1 MNNTEMIIAGNFGG
15 NNNITLYNYFST
27 GAQLPTQNISIY
39 NWNITG
45 YSNSSGIFV
54 NFTRLLTTGQ
64 PNDEVL
70 YTGLESPFS
79 YAYYSEKTSVLVR
92 HNNAVQGNIV
102 FGSTTATSSYS
113 LYYTPN
119 SLFNLSPYF
128 SIGWTFISNQT
139 IEFFLSVIVM

>member
-1 MNNTEMIIAGNFGG
+1 MNNTEMIIASNFGG
-15 NNNITLYNYFST
+15 NNINLINFYSAGYQ
-27 GAQLPTQNISIY
+27 APTQ
-39 NWNITG
+39 ITG
-45 YSNSSGIFV
+45 INGWSINDYSSSSGISV
-54 NFTRLLTTGQ
+54 NFARPLSTGQ

-70 YTGLESPFS
+70 KVGLATPFS

-102 FGSTTATSSYS
+102 FGSTIATSSYS

>member
-1 MNNTEMIIAGNFGG
+1 MET
-15 NNNITLYNYFST
+15 ITLLY
-27 GAQLPTQNISIY
+27 II
-39 NWNITG
+39 ITVQEHSYQHKTFQYTIG
-45 YSNSSGIFV
+45 
-54 NFTRLLTTGQ
+54 TLLVIQIHTTGQ